1 MVWIVNCLNILEG
14 NIKDEISYNKSLSLE
29 YGIVFHKILEDVVRS
44 KSLYNVNN
52 HPLIK
57 TLDANLQKKIKNS
70 LEKLVSNNQ
79 FQELLKYTLKTEV
92 SFGYKIKSD
101 IKIGRVDLLV
111 IQEDQIIIID
121 YKSGNKPNINL
132 IPDQYVDQLKRYKET
147 FTEIYP
153 DKNISCKI
161 IWLEHGVIQDIVV

>member
-1 MVWIVNCLNILEG
+1 
-14 NIKDEISYNKSLSLE
+14 
-29 YGIVFHKILEDVVRS
+29 
-44 KSLYNVNN
+44 
-52 HPLIK
+52 
-57 TLDANLQKKIKNS
+57 LDANLQKKIKNS

-92 SFGYKIKSD
+92 SFGYKIKSE